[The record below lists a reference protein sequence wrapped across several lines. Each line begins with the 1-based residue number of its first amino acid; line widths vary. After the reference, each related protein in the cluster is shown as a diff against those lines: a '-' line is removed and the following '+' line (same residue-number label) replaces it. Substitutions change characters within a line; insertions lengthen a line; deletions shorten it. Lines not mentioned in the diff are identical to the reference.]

1 MARFP
6 RKRTFIKSRSLP
18 WAQPW
23 LPLHH
28 AGPSPWGSVVFLRTF
43 CVHSTVETHELLS
56 YVSEAK
62 DCGGKSPRPES
73 RKPGP
78 RPSSTSTV
86 WPEGSSWD
94 GFRCHGTH
102 NLDHLVGLLE
112 GKQDKIMEPKIR
124 HKCDYFLRTIKR
136 NRNRLPILKPLT
148 NTANI
153 TKPGQI
159 VVLPAQHTCIVLF
172 LKKYYLSQFYTD

>member
-1 MARFP
+1 MNYCLM
-6 RKRTFIKSRSLP
+6 SLRQRIVVGRALGQSP
-18 WAQPW
+18 ENLVLGPAPP
-23 LPLHH
+23 PL
-28 AGPSPWGSVVFLRTF
+28 
-43 CVHSTVETHELLS
+43 C
-56 YVSEAK
+56 
-62 DCGGKSPRPES
+62 
-73 RKPGP
+73 GP
-78 RPSSTSTV
+78 RGAPGM
-86 WPEGSSWD
+86 GS
-94 GFRCHGTH
+94 G
-102 NLDHLVGLLE
+102 VIGLLE

>member
-1 MARFP
+1 M
-6 RKRTFIKSRSLP
+6 
-18 WAQPW
+18 
-23 LPLHH
+23 
-28 AGPSPWGSVVFLRTF
+28 
-43 CVHSTVETHELLS
+43 HSTVETHELPS
-56 YVSEAK
+56 YVSERK

-102 NLDHLVGLLE
+102 NLDHLAGLLE
-112 GKQDKIMEPKIR
+112 GKQDKIMEPKVR

-136 NRNRLPILKPLT
+136 NRNRLPILKQLT

-159 VVLPAQHTCIVLF
+159 VVLPAQHTCVVL
-172 LKKYYLSQFYTD
+172 LKKKKTLITILHRLASGSVQTF